1 GDDVDASER
10 GDRSDLPAHQGDEF
24 VDDSVRIGRL
34 GGVAENDEG
43 AGDLALDLV
52 MDPDDG
58 SLGHSRVGGDDGLD
72 DAGRQAVTG
81 DVDDIVGAPHDV
93 DVAVL
98 VEVAGVAGEVVAVEG
113 GQVRGDE
120 ARVIAPYRCHGSR
133 RQWQP
138 HDDEALLSGGH
149 GCAVRVEDLHLIAGH
164 RFGGGAGL

>member
-1 GDDVDASER
+1 RRALDAIGEFPHRLAQDLARPGLRQSGDDVDASER

-43 AGDLALDLV
+43 AGDLALDLG
-52 MDPDDG
+52 MDRDDG
-58 SLGHSRVGGDDGLD
+58 GLGHSRVGGDDGLD

-120 ARVIAPYRCHGSR
+120 ARVIAPYQIGRAH
-133 RQWQP
+133 
-138 HDDEALLSGGH
+138 
-149 GCAVRVEDLHLIAGH
+149 V
-164 RFGGGAGL
+164 